1 MNSRLRQILTNL
13 ARIGISAGL
22 LAFIVLSVGPA
33 QIMKVVSAADL
44 RLYGL
49 AILLAL
55 AGVVVRALRWRVLL
69 QAVGARVP
77 FGHTVYLY
85 FVGAF
90 FNTFLPTGFG
100 GDVVRVLEIG
110 EGATSQQAAG
120 TALVDRLTG
129 FIVLFLLALVALPFS
144 ANLLSA
150 QVTLLIIVL
159 AGGVVGGSALLFE
172 GRVLRRLIGWIAG
185 LTWLARQ
192 PRLNQIY
199 RTGMT
204 WVEHTYSVVTA
215 CGARA
220 LAGALLWS
228 LVFNL
233 IQIAGNVLVGE
244 ALGLHVS
251 AWTFFLFVPV
261 ATAALLVPI
270 TISGFGVREGIFI
283 GLFGQVG
290 VNQAQ
295 ATALSLGSYSLD
307 FASGVLGGVIYL
319 VSAMLGLRQRPGPR
333 GQLKAQGDM
342 AAARREDI

>member
-1 MNSRLRQILTNL
+1 MDPKLRQILANL
-13 ARIGISAGL
+13 ARIAISAGL
-22 LAFIVLSVGPA
+22 LAFIVFSVGPA
-33 QIMKVVSAADL
+33 QILQVMSTADL

-49 AILLAL
+49 GILLAL
-55 AGVVVRALRWRVLL
+55 VGVVVRALRWRVLL

-77 FGHTVYLY
+77 FGRTVYLY

-110 EGATSQQAAG
+110 QGATSQQAAG
-120 TALVDRLTG
+120 TAVVDRLTG

-144 ANLLSA
+144 AGLLSA
-150 QVTLLIIVL
+150 QVALLIIVL
-159 AGGVVGGSALLFE
+159 AGGVLAGSVLLFE
-172 GRVLRRLIGWIAG
+172 GRALRWLIGRIAG

-192 PRLNQIY
+192 PRLNHIY
-199 RTGMT
+199 RAGMA
-204 WVEHTYSVVTA
+204 WVEHTYGVITA

-220 LAGALLWS
+220 LAGALFWS

-233 IQIAGNVLVGE
+233 LQIAGNVLVGQ
-244 ALGLHVS
+244 ALGLQLSV
-251 AWTFFLFVPV
+251 WTFFLFVPV

-270 TISGFGVREGIFI
+270 TISGFGVREGIYI

-295 ATALSLGSYSLD
+295 AIALSLGSYSLD

-319 VSAMLGLRQRPGPR
+319 VSGLLGLRQKRASR
-333 GQLKAQGDM
+333 GQLESQRDL
-342 AAARREDI
+342 AAAHPEDN